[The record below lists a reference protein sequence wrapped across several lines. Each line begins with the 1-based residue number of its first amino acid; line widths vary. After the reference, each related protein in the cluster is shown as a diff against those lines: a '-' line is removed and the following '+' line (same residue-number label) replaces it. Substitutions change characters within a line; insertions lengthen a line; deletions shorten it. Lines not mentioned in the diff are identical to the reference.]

1 MLKISGPDVY
11 FNATPPIL
19 DVYLFNPIPM
29 TKVTVPESFGD
40 DSATVFVLEGRLPEE
55 SPESES
61 EFPAVTFVD
70 DKGRAFSHSSRD
82 SIIIVESLKFSPL
95 NCNPLIGSKRERGRT
110 EMRRD

>member
-11 FNATPPIL
+11 FNATPPMP
-19 DVYLFNPIPM
+19 DVYLLNPIPM
-29 TKVTVPESFGD
+29 TEVTVPESFGD

-70 DKGRAFSHSSRD
+70 DKGRVALKVT
-82 SIIIVESLKFSPL
+82 VEEPSGEVVLSNNL
-95 NCNPLIGSKRERGRT
+95 HVS
-110 EMRRD
+110 

>member
-11 FNATPPIL
+11 FNATPPMP
-19 DVYLFNPIPM
+19 DVYLLSPVPM

-40 DSATVFVLEGRLPEE
+40 AATVFVLEGRLPEE

-70 DKGRAFSHSSRD
+70 DKGR
-82 SIIIVESLKFSPL
+82 VVLKVTIEVPSGEVAL
-95 NCNPLIGSKRERGRT
+95 SNNLHVS
-110 EMRRD
+110 